1 MLERIIKFTPN
12 FFTLSNLSCGV
23 IALVFIV
30 NHHPIPATILV
41 FVAAFCDLFDGK
53 VARKLKVDSEF
64 GVELDSLSD
73 VVSFGVVP
81 ALMVYETVPHHMI
94 SNFVLIL
101 FPIGGALRLAR
112 FNSRPTSGFFEG
124 LPITAAG
131 LITSGLLWFESIY
144 WLVPYIALLLAIL
157 MVSKIR
163 VKKF

>member
-1 MLERIIKFTPN
+1 LLQRIINFTPN

-30 NHHPIPATILV
+30 NHHPIPATFLV
-41 FVAAFCDLFDGK
+41 FASAFCDLLDGK

-81 ALMVYETVPHHMI
+81 ALMVFETVPYHLI
-94 SNFVLIL
+94 SSFVLLL

-112 FNSRPTSGFFEG
+112 FNTRPTSGSFEG

-131 LITSGLLWFESIY
+131 LITAALLWFPSIY